1 MEKEIEIIKI
11 SDTSEDESERV
22 LKERKREDAIRELG
36 KAIKEGRWM
45 RSDVV
50 AALAIYKWRQVS
62 KDMKGVFINDNV
74 VTLTQPLKK
83 QDQFVA
89 IAKEFK
95 KWAFQPFKCA
105 RTHIS
110 RPFCFAIQ
118 VSAFIRERLV
128 WYTLIRYTIMILM
141 NYSSIYL
148 GKKTVFIF
156 KPCWYLQP
164 VL

>member
-50 AALAIYKWRQVS
+50 AALAIYKWRQIS
-62 KDMKGVFINDNV
+62 KDLKGVFINDNV
-74 VTLTQPLKK
+74 VILTQPLKK

-95 KWAFQPFKCA
+95 KWAFQPFKYLCVIVCKDA
-105 RTHIS
+105 HFSTFL
-110 RPFCFAIQ
+110 FC
-118 VSAFIRERLV
+118 
-128 WYTLIRYTIMILM
+128 
-141 NYSSIYL
+141 NSSIGLYTEGTSLVHLDPLHYHDSNELQLYL
-148 GKKTVFIF
+148 SR
-156 KPCWYLQP
+156 
-164 VL
+164 